1 MIKNSLVY
9 MGLVLLCSGCVSV
22 RMGDIQVDDDFAW
35 DGPVATGFIHLSTE
49 VDGEERPGMVYVPA
63 DYDPDEAYP
72 LIVFLHGLG
81 ESGSDGLSQTTAG
94 LGNAIRKNPDRF
106 PCLVYFP
113 QSPSRQWWSAVDG
126 RVTATNSF
134 EHVTDGIDRVLDL
147 YHVDEDR
154 VSLTGLS
161 MGGYG
166 TFAYGAKHADRF
178 SAFMPVCGGGD
189 VEGAAELARRPMW
202 VFHGEADGVISVDK
216 SKQMVD
222 ATRKQGGNVKFTTYP
237 GVGHNSWD
245 KAYSADQKA
254 IEWLLEQ
261 RRQ

>member
-1 MIKNSLVY
+1 MYKKSIVY
-9 MGLVLLCSGCVSV
+9 MGLVLLCSGCISV
-22 RMGDIQVDDDFAW
+22 RMGDIQVEEDFKL
-35 DGPVATGFIHLSTE
+35 DGPTATGFIHLSTE
-49 VDGEERPGMVYVPA
+49 VDGEVRPGMVYVPA
-63 DYDPDEAYP
+63 GYNHDTAYP

-81 ESGSDGLSQTTAG
+81 ESGDNGMAQTTSG
-94 LGNAIRKNPDRF
+94 LGNAIRKNPERF
-106 PCLVYFP
+106 NCLVYFP

-126 RVTATNSF
+126 RVTAPNSF
-134 EHVTDGIDRVLDL
+134 EHITDGIERVLDL

-189 VEGAAELARRPMW
+189 VEAAVELARRPMW

-222 ATRKQGGNVKFTTYP
+222 ATRKAGGAVKFTTYP